1 MRKNICTFF
10 ALLFVLSFVRP
21 EAARAEIPVKAKA
34 FLTIVGYGT
43 AGGAI
48 LGAAS
53 MAFGTNSRAIPQ
65 GASLGL
71 YAGILFG
78 TYVLVSHHN
87 KRYGSYDDN
96 NSPYSE
102 SSDIYGDEY
111 QDGDGGG
118 GDDGSEAKSG
128 GFFDRFQVI
137 QEKFHGNAF
146 SLGDK
151 KRGSTLPPL
160 HLNLFHYNF

>member
-1 MRKNICTFF
+1 MKNSICTFLVILST
-10 ALLFVLSFVRP
+10 LLMVNPQDAKAQVP
-21 EAARAEIPVKAKA
+21 PKAKA
-34 FLTIVGYGT
+34 FLTIAGYGA

-53 MAFGTNSRAIPQ
+53 MAFGSNSRAIPQ

-96 NSPYSE
+96 SSPYQR

-111 QDGDGGG
+111 RDDEGGG
-118 GDDGSEAKSG
+118 AGDDSRG
-128 GFFDRFQVI
+128 GFFDRFQVL
-137 QEKFHGNAF
+137 QEKFHGQAF
-146 SLGDK
+146 TPGDK
-151 KRGSTLPPL
+151 KRGGNLPPL
-160 HLNLFHYNF
+160 HVNVFQYNF

>member
-1 MRKNICTFF
+1 MFSL
-10 ALLFVLSFVRP
+10 AVLKP
-21 EAARAEIPVKAKA
+21 QDARAELPVKAKA

-53 MAFGTNSRAIPQ
+53 MAFGTSSRAIPQ

-87 KRYGSYDDN
+87 KRYGSYDDHS
-96 NSPYSE
+96 SPYGE

-111 QDGDGGG
+111 QDSEGGSK
-118 GDDGSEAKSG
+118 DNNAPRG
-128 GFFDRFQVI
+128 GFFDRFEPL
-137 QEKFHGNAF
+137 QEKFQGEAF

-160 HLNLFHYNF
+160 YMNLIQYNF